1 MTQTAAKSGRVGTNL
16 TEGPIMKTLLIFA
29 IPIVLTN
36 IVQQLYSLVDLIVI
50 GQFVG
55 NAGSIGVNTGGEL
68 ADLLAPIAMGF
79 STAGQIYI
87 AQLVGAR
94 NEDGAKKAV
103 GTLLTFMLALSIVLG
118 FGGAALCGPILTLL
132 NCPEMGW
139 GQAASYLVITA
150 LGTPFV
156 FGYNAVVGILRGM
169 GESKRPLA
177 FILIAAAVNI
187 FLDLLLVAVFDLQAA
202 GTAIATVASQLGSFL
217 AALYFLWKKRD
228 QFDFELKLSYF
239 KIDMPSMKILIKLG
253 IPQVVRSLFVRA
265 GMLWVNSTA
274 NFFGEVISTTNGVG
288 NKLQKFLE
296 VFVQGIDTASASM
309 VGQNLGARK
318 IDRAGKTTLNTFAAA
333 TACAAVSAG
342 LCLLFPHQIFNIFSK
357 DTAVIEMGALFL
369 QIFCIHFFAS
379 ALTGSF
385 QAMVT
390 GCGFVELG
398 FAIGVMDGLVCK
410 IGLSLLFMNV
420 LGLGYIGL
428 WWGVACSRIIP
439 GFICLGYYLSGKW
452 KTRKLLAEEK

>member
-1 MTQTAAKSGRVGTNL
+1 
-16 TEGPIMKTLLIFA
+16 
-29 IPIVLTN
+29 
-36 IVQQLYSLVDLIVI
+36 
-50 GQFVG
+50 
-55 NAGSIGVNTGGEL
+55 
-68 ADLLAPIAMGF
+68 
-79 STAGQIYI
+79 
-87 AQLVGAR
+87 
-94 NEDGAKKAV
+94 
-103 GTLLTFMLALSIVLG
+103 
-118 FGGAALCGPILTLL
+118 
-132 NCPEMGW
+132 
-139 GQAASYLVITA
+139 
-150 LGTPFV
+150 
-156 FGYNAVVGILRGM
+156 M

-177 FILIAAAVNI
+177 FILIAAA
-187 FLDLLLVAVFDLQAA
+187 
-202 GTAIATVASQLGSFL
+202 
-217 AALYFLWKKRD
+217 
-228 QFDFELKLSYF
+228 
-239 KIDMPSMKILIKLG
+239 
-253 IPQVVRSLFVRA
+253 
-265 GMLWVNSTA
+265 
-274 NFFGEVISTTNGVG
+274 
-288 NKLQKFLE
+288 
-296 VFVQGIDTASASM
+296 

-357 DTAVIEMGALFL
+357 DTAVIEMGTLFL

-452 KTRKLLAEEK
+452 KTRKLLAEGK

>member
-177 FILIAAAVNI
+177 FILIAAAV
-187 FLDLLLVAVFDLQAA
+187 
-202 GTAIATVASQLGSFL
+202 
-217 AALYFLWKKRD
+217 
-228 QFDFELKLSYF
+228 
-239 KIDMPSMKILIKLG
+239 
-253 IPQVVRSLFVRA
+253 
-265 GMLWVNSTA
+265 
-274 NFFGEVISTTNGVG
+274 
-288 NKLQKFLE
+288 
-296 VFVQGIDTASASM
+296 
-309 VGQNLGARK
+309 GQNLGARK

-342 LCLLFPHQIFNIFSK
+342 LCLLFPHQIFNIFSR

-452 KTRKLLAEEK
+452 KTRKLLVEGK